1 MTSELVIKLKAQKPV
16 PRAAMNL
23 LENQFFSYL
32 STVEADSNPHIT
44 TMFYVWDE
52 ARLRIYMITGENSRK
67 ARNIRIN
74 NRVSVTVDNRDPES
88 PAGNCGVLIRGR
100 ANIVDIEEIGDV
112 IMNKYFGKYLLF
124 LGTGFPLGSRVFI
137 EVIPRILHYW
147 KGVHFFKWLN
157 PHYEKPL
164 YKFSQVVSS
173 ISDSSTLQR

>member
-1 MTSELVIKLKAQKPV
+1 MDSKIVVQLKSQKSI
-16 PRAAMNL
+16 PRAAMSI
-23 LENQFFSYL
+23 LENQFFAYL

-52 ARLRIYMITGENSRK
+52 ARFRIYMITEENSRK

-74 NRVSVTVDNRDPES
+74 NRVAVTVDERDPNS

-100 ANIVDIEEIGDV
+100 ANLVGIEEVGDV
-112 IMNKYFGKYLLF
+112 IMNKYWSKYLAF
-124 LGTGFPLGSRVFI
+124 LGTAFPMGSRIVI
-137 EVIPRILHYW
+137 EVVPRVLHSW
-147 KGVHFFKWLN
+147 KGIHFFRWIN
-157 PHYEKPL
+157 PDYEKPL

>member
-1 MTSELVIKLKAQKPV
+1 MASEISIKLEHQKPV
-16 PRAAMNL
+16 PRAAMNI

-32 STVEADSNPHIT
+32 STVEAGSNPHIT

-74 NRVSVTVDNRDPES
+74 NRVAVTVDERDPDS
-88 PAGNCGVLIRGR
+88 PARNCGVLIRGR
-100 ANIVDIEEIGDV
+100 ANLVDIEEIGDI
-112 IMNKYFGKYLLF
+112 IMNRYFGKYLLF
-124 LGTGFPLGSRVFI
+124 LGTGVPLGSRVFI
-137 EVIPRILHYW
+137 EVVPRVLHYW
-147 KGVHFFKWLN
+147 KGSHFFKWQN
-157 PHYEKPL
+157 PNYEKPL